1 MIGNLKD
8 FLGNLFDSSAEQE
21 SEEELNHK
29 LQLAAAALMFEVA
42 RSDSHLDLEEVAQ
55 IRSLLESAFE
65 LSEEDIST
73 LVDLA
78 SNEVEIA
85 TDLYQFTQVLNDH
98 LEYKDKVTLIRHLWQ
113 VAYADGN
120 LASYED
126 HMLRRISGLMHI
138 THADFVRAKIEAR
151 PPDFDKTIGH

>member
-8 FLGNLFDSSAEQE
+8 FLGNLFDSTDQD
-21 SEEELNHK
+21 SEEELTHN

-42 RSDSHLDLEEVAQ
+42 RSDNHLDLEEVAQ
-55 IRSLLESAFE
+55 IRSLLEGTFE
-65 LSEEDIST
+65 LSEEEIST

-78 SNEVEIA
+78 SGEVEVA
-85 TDLYQFTQVLNDH
+85 TDLFQFTQLVNEH
-98 LEYKDKVTLIRHLWQ
+98 LEYKDKVSLIKQLWK

-126 HMLRRISGLMHI
+126 HMLRRISGLLHI

-151 PPDFDKTIGH
+151 PPDFDATIGH